1 MFLNSWFR
9 HRRGGQA
16 HVFEGTG
23 KHCADKACT
32 LCAQSWAVKAMGSKT
47 SIVFITWADEG
58 RHSGRGDSFR
68 KCRRYQIS
76 RTAFMVIPCC
86 SARNDDVWSRG
97 VCCSLVRKIA
107 IASCASSV
115 DTDLKPSCSIDTDM
129 KALESNC
136 DPALQDSLS
145 SQVRLLYPI
154 HVPLLEIYIPLDL
167 DASTKSTGSGREYQ
181 IQLFF
186 ALKVGPTVSV
196 PIHAFH
202 GVVLPRFPGGPAGLY
217 LKLMLAVLNKCVHT
231 WYIHQILTL
240 VICGS
245 PYQSHTTKCI
255 CVDLRFFFYFRK

>member
-145 SQVRLLYPI
+145 SQVRL
-154 HVPLLEIYIPLDL
+154 YISD
-167 DASTKSTGSGREYQ
+167 SCSSGYISSGSGREYQ
-181 IQLFF
+181 IFF
-186 ALKVGPTVSV
+186 LV
-196 PIHAFH
+196 PNPIVFCLESRTYSFCTH
-202 GVVLPRFPGGPAGLY
+202 
-217 LKLMLAVLNKCVHT
+217 
-231 WYIHQILTL
+231 I
-240 VICGS
+240 
-245 PYQSHTTKCI
+245 
-255 CVDLRFFFYFRK
+255 

>member
-129 KALESNC
+129 KALATAIPHFKTVC
-136 DPALQDSLS
+136 PL
-145 SQVRLLYPI
+145 RLASYIICFIYGLF
-154 HVPLLEIYIPLDL
+154 IYI
-167 DASTKSTGSGREYQ
+167 SYSCSSERRW
-181 IQLFF
+181 F
-186 ALKVGPTVSV
+186 ALCKGRSRN
-196 PIHAFH
+196 
-202 GVVLPRFPGGPAGLY
+202 RFCSNAIPY
-217 LKLMLAVLNKCVHT
+217 HFT
-231 WYIHQILTL
+231 DIWYFSA
-240 VICGS
+240 C
-245 PYQSHTTKCI
+245 KWW
-255 CVDLRFFFYFRK
+255 